1 MPKGKGT
8 YGSQV
13 GRPSKKQSNKYM
25 GGGMTDQFTPIPVND
40 AMNRNTNMS
49 MDEYM
54 GGGKTQIN
62 PMGYREGGEVEMPM
76 YKEGGKTQNLTEED
90 IQFMKDA
97 IANKKNILSSQG
109 LKVAKKAMKEMNKKS
124 SDKKVAKPKAK
135 AKPKYG
141 KAAKSQQEKD
151 IKRYTAGKG
160 KATVKSKGAQYSTKG
175 TSEVVKEGKKYKRKL
190 KMKLGGKTRK
200 PVNAAKNPGLAKLPE
215 DVRNKMGYMQRGGKA
230 EKDDEA
236 TAKSMRKTSI
246 YMAGPKEK
254 GPAGGVVKGV
264 RRNKRTIGKKK
275 RETMKS
281 KAAKMNLKEIK
292 ESRSKRVRTVKKY
305 ETGQGPT
312 YKGGKGFKPRKR
324 KKYAMGGRAA
334 GNRVMTENAMG
345 QIEGKVYKK

>member
-1 MPKGKGT
+1 MPN
-8 YGSQV
+8 
-13 GRPSKKQSNKYM
+13 KKMAKNKLNM
-25 GGGMTDQFTPIPVND
+25 GMSDDIPVND
-40 AMNRNTNMS
+40 AMNRNTNMG

-54 GGGKTQIN
+54 GGGMTKIN
-62 PMGYREGGEVEMPM
+62 PMGYRKGGEVKMPM
-76 YKEGGKTQNLTEED
+76 YKEGGETQDLTEEN
-90 IQFMKDA
+90 IQLMKDA
-97 IANKKNILSSQG
+97 MA
-109 LKVAKKAMKEMNKKS
+109 
-124 SDKKVAKPKAK
+124 
-135 AKPKYG
+135 
-141 KAAKSQQEKD
+141 
-151 IKRYTAGKG
+151 
-160 KATVKSKGAQYSTKG
+160 
-175 TSEVVKEGKKYKRKL
+175 KRKF
-190 KMKLGGKTRK
+190 KMKHGGKTHK
-200 PVNAAKNPGLAKLPE
+200 AVNAAKNPGLAKLPE

-264 RRNKRTIGKKK
+264 KRNKRTIGKKK

-334 GNRVMTENAMG
+334 GNRVMTENAVG